1 MVNKTVYQF
10 VGSKLEAEMFLKK
23 KEHGVEKGV
32 LKQKIEV
39 FLYTFYWGFKKIP
52 FTFYI
57 YVSAKILQTGVK
69 FIQKLTPGFKNHND
83 LNNFRKAVEIPKSLN
98 LMGYF
103 CPKNTVVQKMHSFS

>member
-23 KEHGVEKGV
+23 KEHQKKGV
-32 LKQKIEV
+32 LKQKIEA

-57 YVSAKILQTGVK
+57 YVSTKILQTGVK

>member
-23 KEHGVEKGV
+23 KEHQKKGV

-57 YVSAKILQTGVK
+57 YVLAKILQTGVK